1 MGPFMVAL
9 LCSIGASTWV
19 YTKLQQRTGYGN
31 TSSALKGT
39 LAVGILVFIVTYTVG
54 LMIL

>member
-1 MGPFMVAL
+1 MSAFMVAL
-9 LCSIGASTWV
+9 LFSVGASTWV

-39 LAVGILVFIVTYTVG
+39 ITVG
-54 LMIL
+54 VIAFVVVYTISLMIL